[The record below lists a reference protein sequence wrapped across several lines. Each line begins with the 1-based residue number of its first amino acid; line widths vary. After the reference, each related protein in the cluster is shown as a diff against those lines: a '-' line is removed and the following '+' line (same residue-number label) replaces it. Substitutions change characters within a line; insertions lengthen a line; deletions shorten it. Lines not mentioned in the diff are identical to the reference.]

1 MDTPGDKAK
10 ECPPSVNSAPTGAK
24 RNPARPGT
32 KKPVAVAT
40 GFSLTLEGQALLFV
54 WFFAEVSQERP
65 GEDKGQHRQHQ
76 DKAQRSQGSQRAQVG
91 QRHAAHHAADH
102 PNHAGASTTST
113 AAKAAGNSRL
123 RIQVPMVTAIAS
135 QIKKTIFS
143 PQLW

>member
-54 WFFAEVSQERP
+54 WFFAEISQERP

-76 DKAQRSQGSQRAQVG
+76 DKAQHTSQGSTHRAQEG
-91 QRHAAHHAADH
+91 QERTQHVMQQ
-102 PNHAGASTTST
+102 TEY
-113 AAKAAGNSRL
+113 
-123 RIQVPMVTAIAS
+123 
-135 QIKKTIFS
+135 
-143 PQLW
+143 